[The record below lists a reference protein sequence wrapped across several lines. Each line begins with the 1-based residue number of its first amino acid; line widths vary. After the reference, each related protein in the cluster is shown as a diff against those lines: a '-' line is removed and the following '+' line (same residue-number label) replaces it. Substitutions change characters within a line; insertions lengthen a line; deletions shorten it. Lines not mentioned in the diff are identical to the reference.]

1 METNMTLQERD
12 RQIVWHP
19 YTQHKTAMPPLEV
32 VSASGSWLTLS
43 DGRRLFDAI
52 SSWWVNLHGHGH
64 PVIAERIGTQA
75 RLLEHV
81 IFAGFTHHPAV
92 ELLERL
98 LHFLPGFSKGFYSD
112 NGSTAVE
119 TALKMA
125 VQFFSNEGKDKRRFI
140 ALKDSYHG
148 DTFGA
153 MSVSERGP
161 FTKAF
166 EKMLFPVSF
175 VDPFSS
181 SPEDELEKLLE
192 NSPDCAAFIFEPL
205 VQGASGMKMYP
216 ATVLDAMILLCK
228 KKGILTIADEVMT
241 GFGRTGKM
249 FAIDHLQNKPDII
262 CLSKGLTGGVMPMA
276 LTITTEKIHER
287 FKSDD
292 KSKTLFH
299 GHSFSGNPLG
309 CAAALASL
317 DLLTSSHCM
326 NSIAWIEKHHFAF
339 KERIGK
345 INGEIRIL
353 GTIMAME
360 LDTREKSGY
369 FNEIRDTMYDFF
381 LNRNVLL
388 RPLGNVIYMLP
399 PYSSEPADLAH
410 AYSAIEEFLEKYR
423 YGIS

>member
-1 METNMTLQERD
+1 MTLQKRD
-12 RQIVWHP
+12 QQIVWHP
-19 YTQHKTAMPPLEV
+19 YTQHKTAAPPLEV
-32 VSASGSWLTLS
+32 VSAVGSWLTLS
-43 DGRRLFDAI
+43 DGRRIFDAI

-64 PVIAERIGTQA
+64 PVIAERIGAQA

-81 IFAGFTHHPAV
+81 IFAGFTHRPAV
-92 ELLERL
+92 ELLERI

-125 VQFFSNEGKDKRRFI
+125 VQFFSNEGQDKRRII
-140 ALKDSYHG
+140 ALRDSYHG

-175 VDPFSS
+175 VDPFSP
-181 SPEDELEKLLE
+181 SPENELEKLLE
-192 NSPDCAAFIFEPL
+192 NFPDCAAFIFEPL

-216 ATVLDAMILLCK
+216 PAVLDAMILLCK
-228 KKGILTIADEVMT
+228 QKGVLTIADEVMT

-249 FAIDHLQNKPDII
+249 FAIDHLQSKPDMI
-262 CLSKGLTGGVMPMA
+262 CLSKGLTGGVMPLA
-276 LTITTEKIHER
+276 LTITTENIYER

-292 KSKTLFH
+292 KLRTLFH
-299 GHSFSGNPLG
+299 GHSFSANPLG

-317 DLLTSSHCM
+317 DLLTSSNCM
-326 NSIAWIEKHHFAF
+326 NSIAQIQKHHFAF

-345 INGEIRIL
+345 INGQIRIL
-353 GTIMAME
+353 GTIMAIE
-360 LDTREKSGY
+360 LDTQEKSGY
-369 FNEIRDTMYDFF
+369 FNEIRDTVYDFF

-399 PYSSEPADLAH
+399 PYSSESADLSH